1 MTVVVHQE
9 EENSFTRKLLHHS
22 PTLHACQCIFPPH
35 HCHPAESRDALANS
49 WQVVKEAAA
58 AVSFP
63 EALDLLDVIRNGLQ
77 QVMKFRLHKK
87 KKKKDREKEKI
98 SGIIPLACR
107 ILFFFKFYK
116 HFWSCDICPASAV
129 SKLRTDTNF
138 TSPLFSP
145 LELGDLPSHLSVATN
160 IPRFTGRSLWP
171 CKAYHFPSVYS
182 SPVMRQRSRTS
193 RDTVFCRRF
202 AAAAVDWLPRETSV
216 AKGTG

>member
-1 MTVVVHQE
+1 MHVNVFFLLTTATQPRAGML
-9 EENSFTRKLLHHS
+9 SLIADRWLKKLLPRFRSRKLWISWMWSEMGFSRSWSSVCTRRRRRRKTERKRRSVESYLW
-22 PTLHACQCIFPPH
+22 HAEF
-35 HCHPAESRDALANS
+35 S
-49 WQVVKEAAA
+49 
-58 AVSFP
+58 
-63 EALDLLDVIRNGLQ
+63 
-77 QVMKFRLHKK
+77 
-87 KKKKDREKEKI
+87 
-98 SGIIPLACR
+98 
-107 ILFFFKFYK
+107 FFKFYK

-138 TSPLFSP
+138 TGPLFSP